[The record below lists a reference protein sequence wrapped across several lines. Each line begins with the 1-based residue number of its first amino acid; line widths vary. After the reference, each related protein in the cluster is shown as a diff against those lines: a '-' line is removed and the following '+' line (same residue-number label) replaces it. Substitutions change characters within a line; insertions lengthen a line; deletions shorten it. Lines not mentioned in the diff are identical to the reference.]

1 MAGFVLC
8 CSILESGSILRKTL
22 IVAATALSCAWLQV
36 PVASAQRVP
45 VSTGARVGGG
55 GHIGGGTHIGAPRIT
70 VPPPSHAAVPRG
82 RVYVGPRPVG
92 LGSFG
97 GFGFRQRPIFRVR
110 RPVFFAAPYVG
121 VGLGFDSFGW
131 PACGPAW
138 DWGFGCTGA
147 PFYGFGFE
155 NYVTVQPYEN
165 AAYLFGQEER
175 ELVWLFLKDG
185 SVRSVT
191 DYWFV
196 NGQVHFTAVE
206 DGGPKSEQV
215 IADQLDLQRTIDVNT
230 RRGFRIV
237 QRDAPWQ
244 QYLRDHP
251 DLTPPELLP
260 PPKN

>member
-1 MAGFVLC
+1 MAGFVLRG
-8 CSILESGSILRKTL
+8 SILESGSILRKIL
-22 IVAATALSCAWLQV
+22 IVVGTGLSCAWVQA
-36 PVASAQRVP
+36 PAASAQHVP
-45 VSTGARVGGG
+45 VRTGAHVGGSA
-55 GHIGGGTHIGAPRIT
+55 HIGGGTHVGAPRIT
-70 VPPPSHAAVPRG
+70 APPPSRAAVPRG
-82 RVYVGPRPVG
+82 RIYVGPRPVG
-92 LGSFG
+92 VGSFG
-97 GFGFRQRPIFRVR
+97 FRFRQRPIFRVR

-138 DWGFGCTGA
+138 DWGFGCTSA

-155 NYVTVQPYEN
+155 NYVAVQPYEN
-165 AAYLFGQEER
+165 AAYLLGQEDR

-185 SVRSVT
+185 TVRSVT

-196 NGQVHFTAVE
+196 NGQVHFSTIA
-206 DGGPKSEQV
+206 DAGPKSEQV
-215 IADQLDLQRTIDVNT
+215 IGEDELDLQRTIDVNT

-251 DLTPPELLP
+251 DQTPPALQ
-260 PPKN
+260 